1 MKIWLTTIN
10 IYNNVLLFPVVLHWT
25 EAGSPNPTEFLAL
38 TLKVY
43 AVLGVRSWIVS
54 IVIEGLLLISSG
66 VPVILYPVIDSSP
79 PPLSLGVFHFNSHEL
94 YLAVELRL
102 RGSEGGAVMNRKK

>member
-1 MKIWLTTIN
+1 MKRWLTTIIN

-25 EAGSPNPTEFLAL
+25 EAESPNPSELVAL

-43 AVLGVRSWIVS
+43 SALGVKLG
-54 IVIEGLLLISSG
+54 IVIFVLIISLILISSG
-66 VPVILYPVIDSSP
+66 VPMILYPMIDSSP
-79 PPLSLGVFHFNSHEL
+79 PPLSLDVFHSNSHES

-102 RGSEGGAVMNRKK
+102 RGSEGGAVMNR